1 MREHLKIRP
10 STQVS
15 LFPFRQSTARGLVN
29 KSVTI
34 KDDLIPQSIH
44 TKKKKFDIK
53 KRKLY

>member
-1 MREHLKIRP
+1 MKFRP